1 MTSHQVFVLSGGLGS
16 SGERLVRTALAQFPD
31 QDVAVTVIGQVRS
44 RNDLNSAVDAA
55 LSSGAT
61 VVHTLVDAKLRAE
74 LTVLAK
80 DRGVVAVDTMGPL
93 LDALTAMLGQRPVGI
108 PGRYRKIHEDYF
120 QRVEAIEF
128 AVHHDDGRNHN
139 ELHLADIVLIGV
151 SRSGK
156 TPLSMYL
163 AMRGYKT
170 ANVPLI
176 KGVEPPDELFEID
189 RRRVVGLTLD
199 PERLVAYR
207 RRRQKDLGSGTSISY
222 SDPKQIV
229 CDLEFARR
237 IVRRGRFASR
247 RPDRPWTP
255 IRWSAGGDT
264 TPFAGRSESTA
275 NSTSPDR

>member
-1 MTSHQVFVLSGGLGS
+1 MASHQVFVLSGGFGS

-31 QDVAVTVIGQVRS
+31 QEVAVTVIGHVRN
-44 RNDLNSAVDAA
+44 RNDLDSAVDAA
-55 LSSGAT
+55 STSGAT
-61 VVHTLVDAKLRAE
+61 VVHTLVDAKLRSE
-74 LTVLAK
+74 LAVLAK
-80 DRGVVAVDTMGPL
+80 DRGVVAVDAMGPL
-93 LDALTAMLGQRPVGI
+93 LDALTAMFGQQPVGL
-108 PGRYRKIHEDYF
+108 PGLYRRIHEGYF

-128 AVHHDDGRNHN
+128 SVHHDDGRNHD

-176 KGVEPPDELFEID
+176 NAVEPPKGLFEID

-207 RRRQKDLGSGTSISY
+207 RRRQKDLGSGASISY

-229 CDLEFARR
+229 RDLEFARR
-237 IVRRGRFASR
+237 IVRRGRFASI
-247 RPDRPWTP
+247 DVSMKP
-255 IRWSAGGDT
+255 IEESANEVVAWVGAAPG
-264 TPFAGRSESTA
+264 
-275 NSTSPDR
+275 

>member
-1 MTSHQVFVLSGGLGS
+1 MTSHQVLVLSGGFGS

-31 QDVAVTVIGQVRS
+31 QDVAVTVIGQVSSRS
-44 RNDLNSAVDAA
+44 DLESGVDAA
-55 LSSGAT
+55 SSSGAT
-61 VVHTLVDAKLRAE
+61 VVHTFVDAELRAE

-93 LDALTAMLGQRPVGI
+93 LDALTEMFGERPVGL
-108 PGRYRKIHEDYF
+108 PGRYRRIHEDYF

-128 AVHHDDGRNHN
+128 SVHHDDGRNVSG
-139 ELHLADIVLIGV
+139 LHLADIVLIGV

-163 AMRGYKT
+163 AMQGYKT

-176 KGVEPPDELFEID
+176 NGVEPPNELFEID

-207 RRRQKDLGSGTSISY
+207 RTREKGMGSGPLISY
-222 SDPKQIV
+222 SDLKLV
-229 CDLEFARR
+229 ARDLDFARQ
-237 IVRRGRFASR
+237 IFRRGRFASI
-247 RPDRPWTP
+247 DVSMKP
-255 IRWSAGGDT
+255 IEESANEVVSWVGAAPG
-264 TPFAGRSESTA
+264 
-275 NSTSPDR
+275 

>member
-16 SGERLVRTALAQFPD
+16 SGERLVRTALAQFLD

-44 RNDLNSAVDAA
+44 RNDLDSAVDAA

-93 LDALTAMLGQRPVGI
+93 LDALTAMLGQRPVGL

-176 KGVEPPDELFEID
+176 NGVEPPNELFEID

-229 CDLEFARR
+229 RDLEFARR
-237 IVRRGRFASR
+237 IVRRGRFASI
-247 RPDRPWTP
+247 DVSMKP
-255 IRWSAGGDT
+255 IEESANEVVAWVDAAPG
-264 TPFAGRSESTA
+264 
-275 NSTSPDR
+275 

>member
-1 MTSHQVFVLSGGLGS
+1 MTNRHQVFVLSGGLGS

-31 QDVAVTVIGQVRS
+31 QEVAVTVVGRVRS
-44 RNDLNSAVDAA
+44 WDELDSALDAA
-55 LSSGAT
+55 SSSGAT
-61 VVHTLVDAKLRAE
+61 VVHTLVDAKLRTE

-80 DRGVVAVDTMGPL
+80 ERGVVTVDTMGPL
-93 LDALTAMLGQRPVGI
+93 LDALTAMFGQEPLGL
-108 PGRYRKIHEDYF
+108 PGRYREIHEDYF

-128 AVHHDDGRNHN
+128 SVHHDDGRNPN

-176 KGVEPPDELFEID
+176 NGVEPPNELFEID

-229 CDLEFARR
+229 RDLEYAHG
-237 IVRRGRFASR
+237 IVRRGRFASV
-247 RPDRPWTP
+247 DVSMKP
-255 IRWSAGGDT
+255 IEESANEVVSWVGAARG
-264 TPFAGRSESTA
+264 
-275 NSTSPDR
+275 

>member
-1 MTSHQVFVLSGGLGS
+1 MRASHQVFVLSGGLGS
-16 SGERLVRTALAQFPD
+16 SGEQLVRTALAQFPD
-31 QDVAVTVIGQVRS
+31 QEVAVTVIGQVRS
-44 RNDLNSAVDAA
+44 RNDLDSAVDAA

-61 VVHTLVDAKLRAE
+61 VVHTLVDAKLRTE

-80 DRGVVAVDTMGPL
+80 DRGVVAVDAMGPL
-93 LDALTAMLGQRPVGI
+93 LDALTAMFGQRPVGL

-128 AVHHDDGRNHN
+128 SVHHDDGRNHN

-176 KGVEPPDELFEID
+176 KGVEPPNELFEID

-229 CDLEFARR
+229 RDLEFARR
-237 IVRRGRFASR
+237 IVRRGRFASI
-247 RPDRPWTP
+247 DVSMKP
-255 IRWSAGGDT
+255 IEESANEVVAWVGAAPG
-264 TPFAGRSESTA
+264 
-275 NSTSPDR
+275 